1 MPAADNAGSMQ
12 RPGPIGAG
20 RPLDD
25 RSPTRPGG
33 PRRGTSSAP
42 IAPETGSVRQGRRRR
57 IGPADVAML
66 TFDLATLLGAGL
78 PLLQALEVLA
88 DQASEARLREVLH
101 ELAREIR
108 DGRRFSEALARYP
121 EFFPPLYR
129 GIVSNGEMTGRLDQ
143 ALERLATFLER
154 DLEFR
159 RKVRDILIYP
169 AMVLTMAG
177 VVLAIFLI
185 YIIPAFERV
194 YQRAGS
200 SLPLLTRLL
209 MAWSHAARL
218 ALPLAVP
225 AGALLILPQA
235 RRWIQRACGGF
246 VQRAVFKLPH
256 AGALAHTA
264 LLGRFA
270 HSMAMMLEGGV
281 PLLSALEVAGAIGG
295 PPGFGSMV
303 EGLKRSVMRGRRLSD
318 AMRTSGWF
326 TPMFLRMVSVGEETG
341 RLDLMVAR
349 TAAILDREFETRM
362 RRFLTVLEPILILLV
377 GAIVGVI
384 LLALYLPMFGLA
396 RRLVH

>member
-1 MPAADNAGSMQ
+1 VAGADNAGSMEHV
-12 RPGPIGAG
+12 PIGGG

-25 RSPTRPGG
+25 RSRIRPSG
-33 PRRGTSSAP
+33 PRRGTSGAP
-42 IAPETGSVRQGRRRR
+42 ATGSARQGRRP

-66 TFDLATLLGAGL
+66 TYDLATLLGAGL

-88 DQASEARLREVLH
+88 DQGETRLREVLR

-108 DGRRFSEALARYP
+108 DGRRFSEALGRYP
-121 EFFPPLYR
+121 ELFPPLYR
-129 GIVSNGEMTGRLDQ
+129 GIVSTGETTGRLDQ
-143 ALERLATFLER
+143 ALERLAAFLER
-154 DLEFR
+154 DIEFR
-159 RKVRDILIYP
+159 KKIRDVLIYP

-194 YQRAGS
+194 YHRAGS

-209 MAWSHAARL
+209 MTWSHAARL
-218 ALPLAVP
+218 GLPLAVP
-225 AGALLILPQA
+225 VGALLFLPQA
-235 RRWIQRACGGF
+235 RRWIQQTCGVF
-246 VQRAVFKLPH
+246 VQRAVYRLPH
-256 AGALAHTA
+256 AGAVAHTA

-270 HSMAMMLEGGV
+270 HSMAMMLQSGV
-281 PLLSALEVAGAIGG
+281 PLLSALDVAGAIGG
-295 PPGFGSMV
+295 PPEFGSMV
-303 EGLKRSVMRGRRLSD
+303 EGLKRSVIRGRRLSD
-318 AMRTSGWF
+318 AMRTTGWF

-349 TAAILDREFETRM
+349 TAVILDREFETRM

-377 GAIVGVI
+377 GAVVGII

-396 RRLVH
+396 RGLAH